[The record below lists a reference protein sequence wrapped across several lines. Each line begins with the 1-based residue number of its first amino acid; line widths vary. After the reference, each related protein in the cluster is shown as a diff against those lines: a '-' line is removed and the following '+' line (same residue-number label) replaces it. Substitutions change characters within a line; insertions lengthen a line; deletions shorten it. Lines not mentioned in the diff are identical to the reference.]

1 MLVKPNV
8 EELLKKADNR
18 YELVIATAKR
28 ARQIASGSQALT
40 NVKERSEVT
49 LAAKRARQLQEYDVK
64 DVKSKIS
71 KAANDFDSGEC
82 YIIRDNEET
91 DEEKKEDK

>member
-18 YELVIATAKR
+18 YELVIAV
-28 ARQIASGSQALT
+28 S
-40 NVKERSEVT
+40 
-49 LAAKRARQLQEYDVK
+49 KRARQLQEYDVK

-71 KAANDFDSGEC
+71 KAANDFESGEC
-82 YIIRDNEET
+82 YIVRDNEEET
-91 DEEKKEDK
+91 EDENKGNK

>member
-1 MLVKPNV
+1 MRVTFVICLFFHYGGIKMLVKPNV

-18 YELVIATAKR
+18 YELVIAV
-28 ARQIASGSQALT
+28 S
-40 NVKERSEVT
+40 
-49 LAAKRARQLQEYDVK
+49 KRARQLQEYDVK